1 MSGIILT
8 AAKKKSNIVRAMI
21 LPITGNLI
29 TTNNKDLNKFFIGDG
44 RVGEARRIINQIKS
58 NTMYVNEK
66 TSEILNDLISINN
79 DRIEGYNRAEN
90 ETSDEDADLKTLFR
104 QMASESR
111 SYNNDLS
118 KYVASAGEQPTD
130 KTSFSGKIYR
140 TWMDV
145 KATFTGKD
153 RKAIL
158 ASCEFGE
165 DAAQKAYDEA
175 LSSDAEL
182 PAEVRQLIMDQKLS
196 LKKSH
201 DHIKALRDR
210 QTA

>member
-1 MSGIILT
+1 
-8 AAKKKSNIVRAMI
+8 
-21 LPITGNLI
+21 
-29 TTNNKDLNKFFIGDG
+29 
-44 RVGEARRIINQIKS
+44 
-58 NTMYVNEK
+58 MYVNEK

-90 ETSDEDADLKTLFR
+90 ETSDKDADLKTLFR

-145 KATFTGKD
+145 KATFSGKD

>member
-1 MSGIILT
+1 
-8 AAKKKSNIVRAMI
+8 
-21 LPITGNLI
+21 
-29 TTNNKDLNKFFIGDG
+29 
-44 RVGEARRIINQIKS
+44 
-58 NTMYVNEK
+58 MYVNEK
-66 TSEILNDLISINN
+66 TTEILNDLISINN
-79 DRIEGYNRAEN
+79 DRIEGYNKAEK
-90 ETSDEDADLKTLFR
+90 ETDNTDADLQTIFR

-111 SYNNDLS
+111 SYVNDLS
-118 KYVASAGEQPTD
+118 KYVAATGDQPTD
-130 KTSFSGKIYR
+130 KTSLSGKIYR

-182 PAEVRQLIMDQKLS
+182 PVEIRQLIMDQKSS

-201 DHIKALRDR
+201 DHIKALRDK
-210 QTA
+210 QAV

>member
-1 MSGIILT
+1 
-8 AAKKKSNIVRAMI
+8 
-21 LPITGNLI
+21 
-29 TTNNKDLNKFFIGDG
+29 
-44 RVGEARRIINQIKS
+44 
-58 NTMYVNEK
+58 MYVNEK
-66 TSEILNDLISINN
+66 TTEILNDLVSINN
-79 DRIEGYNRAEN
+79 DRIEGYNKAER
-90 ETSDEDADLKTLFR
+90 ETDNKDADLQTLFR

-111 SYNNDLS
+111 SYVNDLS
-118 KYVASAGEQPTD
+118 KYVASAGDQPTD
-130 KTSFSGKIYR
+130 KTSLSGKIYR
-140 TWMDV
+140 TWMDM

-165 DAAQKAYDEA
+165 DAAQKAYDQA

-182 PAEVRQLIMDQKLS
+182 PAEIRQLIMDQKSS

-201 DHIKALRDR
+201 DYIKSLRDT